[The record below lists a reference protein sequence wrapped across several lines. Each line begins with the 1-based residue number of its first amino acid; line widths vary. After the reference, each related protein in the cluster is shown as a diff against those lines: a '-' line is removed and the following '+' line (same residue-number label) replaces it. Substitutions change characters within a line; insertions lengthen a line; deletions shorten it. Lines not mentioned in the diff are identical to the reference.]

1 MSGRVVFVT
10 GSSTGI
16 GEATAL
22 HFAHLGDTVYATMR
36 APDRSGD
43 ELRVAARG
51 EELDV
56 TLLALDV
63 DDDHSVA
70 RAIGAAM
77 ERSGH
82 IDVLVNNAG
91 IGKLTSVEEVSMEDA
106 KAVFET
112 NVLGPLRTMQAVL
125 PSMRERRSGAIVNIT
140 SISGRLVSGGHGIYS
155 SSKYALE
162 AMSEA
167 LAIETRKYGL
177 RVIIIEPG
185 FISTPILDKASKPLD
200 ADGPYAE
207 VLSRMQAMYTHARAN
222 ADPPSV
228 VAEAIAHALDDPEP
242 KLRYVVGAGAEQTVL
257 ARDSA
262 SDELWIEQGGALTK
276 EALQEWEAK
285 VFPPRE

>member
-36 APDRSGD
+36 APDRSGG

-200 ADGPYAE
+200 ADGPYAG
-207 VLSRMQAMYTHARAN
+207 VLSRMQAMYTHARAQ